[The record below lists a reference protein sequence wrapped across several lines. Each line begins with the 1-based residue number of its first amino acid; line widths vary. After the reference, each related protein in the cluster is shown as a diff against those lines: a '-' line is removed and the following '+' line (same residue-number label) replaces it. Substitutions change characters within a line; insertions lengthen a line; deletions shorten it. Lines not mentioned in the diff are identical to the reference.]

1 MTLAAL
7 LALVHGDD
15 PNMDLLYFWA
25 AVLLALT
32 PVLIFG
38 TIGVLVLR
46 KILQHSRAPQDG
58 DVPGDGAVGD
68 ATGPH

>member
-7 LALVHGDD
+7 LLVHGDE
-15 PNMDLLYFWA
+15 PGMELLYFWA

-38 TIGVLVLR
+38 TIGGLVLR
-46 KILQHSRAPQDG
+46 KIWKERRGKTAG
-58 DVPGDGAVGD
+58 GTAGEA
-68 ATGPH
+68 